1 MSKTIVTAYI
11 ETEVDVCLDDIDV
24 DDMINYIEKKGFV
37 IQSEIEKK
45 GFVIQSE
52 EDELNFISQVERLY
66 STWRTCD
73 GKIFEKEL
81 CEFFSE
87 YLEKDIRP

>member
-37 IQSEIEKK
+37 IQP
-45 GFVIQSE
+45 E
-52 EDELNFISQVERLY
+52 EDELNFISQVEQLY

>member
-24 DDMINYIEKKGFV
+24 DVMINYIEKKGFV
-37 IQSEIEKK
+37 IQP
-45 GFVIQSE
+45 E
-52 EDELNFISQVERLY
+52 EDELNFISQIKQLY

-87 YLEKDIRP
+87 YLEKDIHP

>member
-24 DDMINYIEKKGFV
+24 DVMINYIEKKGFV
-37 IQSEIEKK
+37 IQP
-45 GFVIQSE
+45 E

-87 YLEKDIRP
+87 YLEKDIHP